1 LETGERSFLSYSFPN
16 DQYKVRGSF
25 ELDGKSDIFNDVI
38 NYNFDYLKTGMSIQ
52 WNSIGELNNLE
63 GKISFL
69 TKNFSIDNDIPNSA
83 FLNTLKILNLD
94 AIVKNLDSDTRRQD
108 LGLLNLTRASG
119 DILFSKKRGLISNPI
134 SIETDE
140 AKMLW
145 VGEILKNE
153 MGSLEML
160 NLDMSL
166 RIKISENLPWYAA
179 IFGGIPAVAGT
190 LVFQDLFEENIDAAS
205 SISFK
210 VDGTIKNPELVRLN

>member
-1 LETGERSFLSYSFPN
+1 
-16 DQYKVRGSF
+16 
-25 ELDGKSDIFNDVI
+25 
-38 NYNFDYLKTGMSIQ
+38 M
-52 WNSIGELNNLE
+52 
-63 GKISFL
+63 
-69 TKNFSIDNDIPNSA
+69 PNSA

-94 AIVKNLDSDTRRQD
+94 AIIKNLDSDSRRQD
-108 LGLLNLTRASG
+108 SDLLNLTRASG
-119 DILFSKKRGLISNPI
+119 DILFSKKRGLISTPI
-134 SIETDE
+134 TDE

-166 RIKISENLPWYAA
+166 RFKVSENLPWYAA